1 MKKNSVILPIVL
13 VSLLLCLIPL
23 QTASSASPQ
32 KIYIKPDGSVTPSTP
47 NIHKAGTTY
56 TFSGNINSQIFV
68 ECNSIVIDGSGYSVQ
83 GAGSGVGF
91 DLTCSNVTV
100 QNTKITDWDAGVLG
114 VFNNNTIKNCLITQC
129 ASAFKVYAQYYEIVS
144 NRIEGNNEAIRIG
157 QGGLHFI
164 AGNDITNNAIGLY
177 LFDDGNVIV
186 QNNITNC
193 SNSAI
198 ILDTTAWTQT
208 VYHNNFE
215 NNTREIIDYTYSNT
229 PDRPVQSIVRPWDNG
244 SSGNYWSGYQGV
256 DSNHDGIG
264 DAPYQIPTY
273 YTATVLS
280 PDSYVDRYPVMTPQN
295 IKANLPPIPSA
306 LISPLIN
313 QPRSIPDDRPD
324 ALSFLENVVGIDLGK
339 YQVTL
344 VSGLGTEDLHYSLGN
359 FASHVTAQLEFSNGT
374 LTSCYLSADYGE
386 YILSSNPYA
395 TAEKITQNYQTYS
408 HDTVVGKMADL
419 INSVSE
425 EGNVTLL
432 SNNIDLKI
440 LATQGYSTFSW
451 NLNYNGAD
459 YSGIQLSVE
468 NFNGPDKINSLT
480 FSDTRSIFNIGNTN
494 INIQKQ
500 QAITMAEDYVK
511 NNFSYPQRF
520 LNDTVRFTS
529 GLQVVNENTTASLVT
544 ATRDSTTLYPY
555 WNVRVA
561 LDHTYPALTVA
572 VNVKVWADTGTIFE
586 ANTVSDGSFL
596 QSFPSLFLSGELAT
610 FEIIAVAAVL
620 SLIAIVIVLVV
631 ILRGDKKKPNKNNL

>member
-1 MKKNSVILPIVL
+1 MKKNSVILSIVL

-68 ECNSIVIDGSGYSVQ
+68 ECNSIIIDGSGYSVQ
-83 GAGSGVGF
+83 GGGSGVGF

-100 QNTKITDWDAGVLG
+100 QNTKIIDWDAGVLG

-129 ASAFKVYAQYYEIVS
+129 ASAFKIYAQYYEIVS
-144 NRIEGNNEAIRIG
+144 NSIEGNNEAIRIG

-164 AGNDITNNAIGLY
+164 AGNNITNNAIGLN

-208 VYHNNFE
+208 VYNNYFE
-215 NNTREIIDYTYSNT
+215 NNTREIIDYTFSNT
-229 PDRPVQSIVRPWDNG
+229 PDRPVQSTVQPWDNG
-244 SSGNYWSGYQGV
+244 SRGNYWSGYQGV
-256 DSNHDGIG
+256 DINQDGIG
-264 DAPYQIPTY
+264 DTPYQIPTY
-273 YTATVLS
+273 YTTTVLS
-280 PDSYVDRYPVMTPQN
+280 PDSYVDRYPIMTPQN

-306 LISPLIN
+306 IISPPIN
-313 QPRSIPDDRPD
+313 QPRSIPDDRTN

-344 VSGLGTEDLHYSLGN
+344 VSGLGTEDLHYSLSN
-359 FASHVTAQLEFSNGT
+359 FASHITAQLEFSNGN
-374 LTSCYLSADYGE
+374 LTSCYLSVNFGE

-395 TAEKITQNYQTYS
+395 TAEKIIQNYQTYS
-408 HDTVVGKMADL
+408 HDSVVGKMADL
-419 INSVSE
+419 TKSIGE
-425 EGNVTLL
+425 EKNVTLL
-432 SNNIDLKI
+432 ASNIDLKI
-440 LATQGYSTFSW
+440 LATQSYSTFSW
-451 NLNYNGAD
+451 NLNYNEAD
-459 YSGIQLSVE
+459 YSGIQLSIE

-480 FSDTRSIFNIGNTN
+480 FSDTRPIFNIGNTN

-500 QAITMAEDYVK
+500 QAITMAEDYVE

-529 GLQVVNENTTASLVT
+529 GLQVVDENTTAALAT
-544 ATRDSTTLYPY
+544 ATRDPTTLYPY

-561 LDHTYPALTVA
+561 LDHTYPALTIA

-586 ANTVSDGSFL
+586 ANTISDGSFL
-596 QSFPSLFLSGELAT
+596 PSIPSLFLASELANI
-610 FEIIAVAAVL
+610 EA
-620 SLIAIVIVLVV
+620 IAIVAIASLTIIAIILVV
-631 ILRGDKKKPNKNNL
+631 ILRQDKKKPNKTNL

>member
-1 MKKNSVILPIVL
+1 MKKNSVILSIVL
-13 VSLLLCLIPL
+13 VSLLVCLIPL

-32 KIYIKPDGSVTPSTP
+32 KIYIKPDGSITPSAST
-47 NIHKAGTTY
+47 IHQIGAIY
-56 TFSGNINSQIFV
+56 TFSGNINSQIVV
-68 ECNSIVIDGSGYSVQ
+68 ECNNIVIDGSGYSVQ
-83 GAGSGVGF
+83 GEGSGVGF
-91 DLTCSNVTV
+91 DLTCSNVTI

-144 NRIEGNNEAIRIG
+144 NRIEGNKEAIRIG

-164 AGNDITNNAIGLY
+164 AGNDITNNTIGLY

-208 VYHNNFE
+208 VYNNNFE
-215 NNTREIIDYTYSNT
+215 NNIREIIDYTYSNT
-229 PDRPVQSIVRPWDNG
+229 PDRPVQSIVQPWDNG

-256 DSNHDGIG
+256 DSNQDGIG
-264 DAPYQIPTY
+264 DSPYQIATY
-273 YTATVLS
+273 YTTTVLS
-280 PDSYVDRYPVMTPQN
+280 PNSYFDRYPIMTPQN
-295 IKANLPPIPSA
+295 IKANLPPISSA
-306 LISPLIN
+306 LISPPIN
-313 QPRSIPDDRPD
+313 QPRSIPDNRPD
-324 ALSFLENVVGIDLGK
+324 ALSFLKNVVGIDLGK
-339 YQVTL
+339 YQATL
-344 VSGLGTEDLHYSLGN
+344 VSGLGTEDLHYSLSN
-359 FASHVTAQLEFSNGT
+359 FANHFKAQLEFSNGT
-374 LTSCYLSADYGE
+374 LTSCYLSADFGE

-395 TAEKITQNYQTYS
+395 TAEKIIQNYQTYS
-408 HDTVVGKMADL
+408 NDSVVGKMADL
-419 INSVSE
+419 TKSIG
-425 EGNVTLL
+425 EGRNVTLL
-432 SNNIDLKI
+432 SSNIDLKI

-459 YSGIQLSVE
+459 YSGIQLSIE

-480 FSDTRSIFNIGNTN
+480 FSDTRPIFNIGNTN

-500 QAITMAEDYVK
+500 QAITLAEDYVK

-520 LNDTVRFTS
+520 LNDTVRFTR
-529 GLQVVNENTTASLVT
+529 GLQVVDENTTASLAT
-544 ATRDSTTLYPY
+544 TTRDPTTLYPY

-596 QSFPSLFLSGELAT
+596 PSIPSLFLAGELAT
-610 FEIIAVAAVL
+610 FETVAIAAL
-620 SLIAIVIVLVV
+620 LFLIAIAIVLVV